1 MSAADDDSQVILSE
15 KLFQSLF
22 SLVKDPAYIVDQNYK
37 IVFANKAASSDFHS
51 KGFVGRNLF
60 DVFANTS
67 PEESRIAQ
75 VMKSGKAIK
84 GERESYI
91 TGLGQRADSLT
102 YTYPITKNGK
112 TVAVFQLAENITGLS
127 NLSEQ
132 VMRNTNVSPKTGLK
146 GRSSYYTAESI
157 IGKSDCIKQLRES
170 ICQAAESDSNL
181 MIYGETGTGKEMVAQ
196 AVYSHYAKTHRDVGP
211 FVAQNCAAIPESL
224 LESML
229 FGTAKGAYTGAEN
242 RAGLF
247 ELADG
252 GVMFMDEMNS
262 LPLSLQAKILR
273 VIDEGY
279 VRRLGDH
286 KEQQFDFRLFSAFNV
301 DPNFLLRNGDFR
313 RDLYY
318 RLNVLY
324 IEIPPLRRRP
334 EDIPLLVEDFIAEY
348 NRRGGK
354 NIEALDRES
363 LDILYRYKWPGN
375 VRELRN
381 YLERAFNQATSPVV
395 NLKHLNFTS
404 NQYQGQISQP
414 PSFSGEERVRFK
426 DAVAEAEIG
435 IIKSALRRS
444 EGNVSQAAR
453 SLDIPQQTL
462 DGKIAKY
469 NLRPFIREL
478 KDDIF

>member
-1 MSAADDDSQVILSE
+1 MTASDDDSQIILSE

-22 SLVKDPAYIVDQNYK
+22 SLVKDPAYIVDHNFK
-37 IVFANKAASSDFHS
+37 IVFANKAAIYDYRGQ
-51 KGFVGRNLF
+51 GFVGRNLF
-60 DVFANTS
+60 DVFTTTS
-67 PEESRIAQ
+67 PEESRIAR

-84 GERESYI
+84 GERESFI
-91 TGLGQRADSLT
+91 TGLGQRAESLT
-102 YTYPITKNGK
+102 YTYPIIKNGK
-112 TVAVFQLAENITGLS
+112 TVAVFQLAEIITGLS

-132 VMRNTNVSPKTGLK
+132 VMRNTDVSRRGGRK
-146 GRSSYYTAESI
+146 GRSSYYTVDSI
-157 IGKSDCIKQLRES
+157 IGNSDSIKQLREK
-170 ICQAAESDSNL
+170 IYQAAESDSNL

-196 AVYSHYAKTHRDVGP
+196 AVYSLYAKNRRNVGP
-211 FVAQNCAAIPESL
+211 FVAQNCAAIPEAL

-229 FGTAKGAYTGAEN
+229 FGTVKGAYTGAEN
-242 RAGLF
+242 RSGLF

-252 GVMFMDEMNS
+252 GVMFLDEMNS
-262 LPLSLQAKILR
+262 LPLTLQAKILR

-301 DPNFLLRNGDFR
+301 DPDFLLRNGEFR

-334 EDIPLLVEDFIAEY
+334 EDLPLLAANFIEEY
-348 NRRGGK
+348 NSRGGK
-354 NIEALDRES
+354 YIEALDRES
-363 LDILYRYKWPGN
+363 LDMLARHKWPGN

-381 YLERAFNQATSPVV
+381 YLERAFNQTTSSVV
-395 NLKHLNFTS
+395 NLRHINLTDNLQQAKT
-404 NQYQGQISQP
+404 YQP
-414 PSFSGEERVRFK
+414 PPAGGEERVRFK

-453 SLDIPQQTL
+453 NLDIPQQTL

-469 NLRPFIREL
+469 NLRPFIREI
-478 KDDIF
+478 KDENL